1 VEEIDPNM
9 AIDISGIFFFMPVFS
24 FLFVFMIVWSILVKT
39 KLLGDAP
46 FVNLFISLIMAVIFM
61 SFSSLDLYVR
71 TIIPWFIALFVCV
84 FLVLLLGGLA
94 TKDVTKLMTN
104 NFGWVTIVLL
114 LIIFLISAIKVF
126 NPVFHPDLIITSGEG
141 TSLIEQ
147 IRYGADGTI
156 FGTIL
161 LIIIA
166 GVVSWVLVKK

>member
-1 VEEIDPNM
+1 M

-104 NFGWVTIVLL
+104 NFGWVTIILL
-114 LIIFLISAIKVF
+114 LMIFLISAIK
-126 NPVFHPDLIITSGEG
+126 GG
-141 TSLIEQ
+141 T
-147 IRYGADGTI
+147 
-156 FGTIL
+156 
-161 LIIIA
+161 
-166 GVVSWVLVKK
+166 

>member
-1 VEEIDPNM
+1 
-9 AIDISGIFFFMPVFS
+9 
-24 FLFVFMIVWSILVKT
+24 
-39 KLLGDAP
+39 
-46 FVNLFISLIMAVIFM
+46 MAVIFM

-114 LIIFLISAIKVF
+114 LIIFLVSAIKVF